1 MISLLDIGLKRMEDE
16 LRDLKTSHPRALGL
30 TRFYRY
36 TVNVDNVP
44 AWTAFTVQ
52 AFVAEGESKA
62 PLFVTFD
69 HGIHINYNYGLF
81 ADGFY
86 FSGSTVT
93 ESDSFTITVL
103 SSSAIDRF
111 ETTLTPIF

>member
-1 MISLLDIGLKRMEDE
+1 MISLFDIELKRMEDE

-30 TRFYRY
+30 IRFYQY

-44 AWTAFTVQ
+44 SWTAFTVQ

-69 HGIHINYNYGLF
+69 HGVHLNYNYGLF
-81 ADGFY
+81 EDGFY
-86 FSGSTVT
+86 FGGGTVT
-93 ESDSFTITVL
+93 QSDSYIITVL